1 MADARIRGARR
12 RFVHAGASALLAV
25 CGGLYGSLYGGL
37 PAAHAQGSNDPQ
49 NYPGHPIRIL
59 VPYAA
64 GGGVDLVARVVSKGL
79 TEVLGQGVVV
89 ENKPGGATN
98 IAAEQVARS
107 APDGY
112 TLFAASRAN
121 AINPSLY
128 KKLPFDIEKDFV
140 PITVAA
146 EIPNIL
152 VVSPDVPVKSVADLI
167 ALAKAEPGKLT
178 FASAGLAG
186 STHLAGELFKTMTGT
201 NILHVPY
208 RGGGP
213 ASVDLMSGRVTM
225 YFATMPSVLGYI
237 RAGKLRALAVT
248 SLKRSQIAPE
258 YPTLDEEG
266 LKGYRETSWI
276 GLMAPAGTPPAVI
289 EKLNKAVVQVL
300 QKPEYRKLLLD
311 QGAEIVANS
320 QQEFAA
326 FLKQDI
332 ANTKKI
338 IDTAHITLE

>member
-1 MADARIRGARR
+1 MAVARTRGARR
-12 RFVHAGASALLAV
+12 RFIRTSATAMLA
-25 CGGLYGSLYGGL
+25 LWGSLGAGL
-37 PAAHAQGSNDPQ
+37 PAAHAQGSNDAR
-49 NYPGHPIRIL
+49 NYPDHPIRIL

-152 VVSPDVPVKSVADLI
+152 VVSPDVPAKSVAELI
-167 ALAKAEPGKLT
+167 ALAKKEPGKLT

-276 GLMAPAGTPPAVI
+276 GLMAPAGTPPAI
-289 EKLNKAVVQVL
+289 IDKLNKAVVQVL

-320 QQEFAA
+320 QQEFAT

>member
-1 MADARIRGARR
+1 MAIAIHHRARR
-12 RFVHAGASALLAV
+12 ATLFATLCAAMLAA
-25 CGGLYGSLYGGL
+25 L
-37 PAAHAQGSNDPQ
+37 PAARAQDADAAK
-49 NYPGHPIRIL
+49 NYPDHPIRIL

-64 GGGVDLVARVVSKGL
+64 GGGVDLVARVVAKGL
-79 TEVLGQGVVV
+79 TEALGQGVVV

-98 IAAEQVARS
+98 IAAEMVVRA

-128 KKLPFDIEKDFV
+128 KKLAFDIQKDFV

-152 VVSPDVPVKSVADLI
+152 VVNPEVPAKSVAELI
-167 ALAKAEPGKLT
+167 ALAKKEPGKLT

-248 SLKRSQIAPE
+248 SLKRSQAAPE

-276 GLMAPAGTPPAVI
+276 GLMAPAGTPPAVT
-289 EKLNKAVVQVL
+289 EKLNKAIVQVL
-300 QKPEYRKLLLD
+300 HKPEYRKLLLD

-326 FLKQDI
+326 FLAQDI
-332 ANTKKI
+332 ANSKRI
-338 IDTAHITLE
+338 IETAHITLE